1 MNSAAFKA
9 EVARFDWRR
18 PDLLQLRL
26 PGCSKIPRQAVTA
39 PQPAITALLV
49 EGAKCQPSLKTPR
62 KVI

>member
-9 EVARFDWRR
+9 EVACFDWRR

-49 EGAKCQPSLKTPR
+49 EGAKCQPS
-62 KVI
+62 

>member
-49 EGAKCQPSLKTPR
+49 KEQSVIPHR
-62 KVI
+62 KP